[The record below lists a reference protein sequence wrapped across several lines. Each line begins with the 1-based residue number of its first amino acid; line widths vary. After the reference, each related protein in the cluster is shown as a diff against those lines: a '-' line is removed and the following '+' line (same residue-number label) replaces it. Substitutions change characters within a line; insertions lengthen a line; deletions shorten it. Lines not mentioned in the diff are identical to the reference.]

1 MTMFQKMNFKKILLA
16 VLCVGIFS
24 TSWGQTPKD
33 TVNLRDKYNLRQAM
47 YEANQ
52 ESFAPPRKNNWAFG
66 LQGGTAFVSGDIRP
80 EFGYGFGLNLRRAI
94 SHSISLRL
102 QTSMGSAKGQNWR
115 PNGGFARNSALNGAI
130 DANANYSGLA
140 YPYVYYNFRT
150 TYYDA
155 GLQGLFNIGN
165 ISFHNSEPKVSLY
178 GFAGFGAMLYNTKV
192 NALDANNS
200 PYDYSDVTN
209 SQLLTDKKD
218 ILASLRDKMDDT
230 YETEAEHH
238 LQKNSIGNSTLI
250 PVAHLGMG
258 LEFKCSRRVS
268 LSFEHR
274 ITWSGDDL
282 IDGQR
287 YEETQTL
294 TANADYLQFSSIG
307 INFRIGKGEESY
319 WWQNPLSKVYG
330 DVRDMKRFNKG
341 DVKDSDNDGV
351 PDSRDKEPGTPEGVL
366 VDGQG
371 RSVDS
376 DGDGIQDFRDKEP
389 FSPKGAEVD
398 KSGVALDGDSD
409 GVIDFMDKE
418 PNSPAGS
425 QVDAQGRAIA
435 IPEPAPVTI
444 TQWGMVH
451 FDLSSAVVKQQYY
464 QNIYMLAR
472 YLNDN
477 PEKKVLVVGNADVR
491 GASKMNEEL
500 SKSRA
505 ENVAKILVGVYGIEK
520 ERVKIEYKGAS
531 NLLLKSLPN
540 DKSSNIEAFHF
551 INRRVEFVIM
561 D

>member
-1 MTMFQKMNFKKILLA
+1 MKLRNVLL
-16 VLCVGIFS
+16 VLLCLSFFS
-24 TSWGQTPKD
+24 ASWAQTAKD

-52 ESFAPPRKNNWAFG
+52 EPFAPPRKNNWAFG
-66 LQGGTAFVSGDIRP
+66 IQGGTAFVAGDINP
-80 EFGYGFGLNLRRAI
+80 KLGYGFGLNLRKAI

-102 QTSMGSAKGQNWR
+102 QTSMGAASGQNWR

-130 DANANYSGLA
+130 DPAANYLGLA
-140 YPYVYYNFRT
+140 YPYLYYNFRT

-155 GLQGLFNIGN
+155 GLQAMFNIGN

-178 GFAGFGAMLYNTKV
+178 GFAGVGAMLYNTKI
-192 NALDANNS
+192 NALDANGNA
-200 PYDYSDVTN
+200 YDYSDIQS
-209 SQLLTDKKD
+209 SQLLDNRKD
-218 ILASLRDKMDDT
+218 ILNSLKDKMDDT

-238 LQKNSIGNSTLI
+238 TQKKSLGSNTLL
-250 PVAHLGMG
+250 PVAHIGMG

-268 LSFEHR
+268 LAFEHR
-274 ITWSGDDL
+274 VTWSGDDL

-294 TANADYLQFSSIG
+294 TANADYLQFTSVG
-307 INFRIGKGEESY
+307 INFRIGKGQDSY
-319 WWQNPLSKVYG
+319 WFQNPLSKIYS
-330 DVRDMKRFNKG
+330 DVRDLKRFNKG
-341 DVKDSDNDGV
+341 DDKDSDNDGV
-351 PDSRDKEPGTPEGVL
+351 PNSKDKEPGTPEGVM
-366 VDGQG
+366 VDVQG
-371 RSVDS
+371 RAIDS
-376 DGDGIQDFRDKEP
+376 DGDGLQDFRDKEP

-398 KSGVALDGDSD
+398 KSGVAIDSDGD

-418 PNSPAGS
+418 ANTPAGS

-435 IPEPAPVTI
+435 IQETKAEVI
-444 TQWGMVH
+444 AKWGMIH
-451 FDLSSAVVKQQYY
+451 FDLGKSDVKQEYY
-464 QNIYMLAR
+464 QEIYLLAR

-477 PEKKVLVVGNADVR
+477 TEKNVLVVGNADVR
-491 GASKMNEEL
+491 GTSAVNEQL

-505 ENVAKILVGVYGIEK
+505 ENVAKILVNVFGIDK

-531 NLLLKSLPN
+531 NLLVKQLPN
-540 DKSSNIEAFHF
+540 DKSANIEAFHF